1 MGTRQIN
8 TAGPDLINENII
20 FFKKCDEGHY
30 QKVERIMV
38 RDKKTNKL
46 KLEKEI
52 KSEESYSLV
61 TSDDYDHEIIFQDP
75 AGNDCSMRFKII
87 E

>member
-1 MGTRQIN
+1 
-8 TAGPDLINENII
+8 
-20 FFKKCDEGHY
+20 
-30 QKVERIMV
+30 MV

-52 KSEESYSLV
+52 ISEESYSLV
-61 TSDDYDHEIIFQDP
+61 TSDDYDYEIIFQDP

>member
-1 MGTRQIN
+1 
-8 TAGPDLINENII
+8 
-20 FFKKCDEGHY
+20 
-30 QKVERIMV
+30 MV

-52 KSEESYSLV
+52 ISEESYSLV
-61 TSDDYDHEIIFQDP
+61 TSDDYDHEIIFQDHE
-75 AGNDCSMRFKII
+75 GNDCSMRFKII